1 MLATGSCKALLRGLP
16 LIQAVMCGIV
26 GFWQG
31 QGDSDDALRT
41 TARSMA
47 TAIAYRGPDDFGE
60 WSDERAGIAL
70 GNRRLAILDLSPEGH
85 QPMTSTTGRYVIT
98 YNGEVYNFRSLMKDL
113 EKCGHSFRGHSDTEV
128 ILASV
133 EQWGLEAAL
142 EKFIGMFAFALWDRT
157 EHKLHLVR
165 DRLGIK
171 PLFIYQHQ
179 GTVLF
184 GSELKTFK
192 AHPAFVPE
200 LNRGSLLSFLRYRY
214 VPAPSTVYAHARKLL
229 PGHVMTI
236 PDARA
241 PLPPSKPYW
250 SADDVAR
257 AGIDNPLKGTDAEL
271 IDEAK
276 ALLKDAVK
284 IHMVSDV
291 PLGVFLSGGVDS
303 STVAALMQAQS
314 DRPVRSFSIGFDSDG
329 YDEAAN
335 AAAVAKHLGTDHTEL
350 YLTSEDALAI
360 IPMLG
365 EMFDEPFADPS
376 QIPTYLVSQLARRQ
390 VTVSLSGDGGDEV
403 FGGYNR
409 YLWVPRIWRQAQR
422 MPSLSYK
429 LLKAGVQTISP
440 QTIDSFYG
448 KLSPHL
454 PQPLRVRLLGDKL
467 QKLALAGGATSPD
480 LFFRSMASAYNA
492 PEELVMDAQNGSDHL
507 LGVLSHMA
515 PTDSVD
521 RMMLG
526 DLLTYLPDD
535 ILTKVDRSSMSVS
548 LESRVP
554 LLDHRIVEFAWR
566 LPRAAK
572 IRDGQSKWLLRQV
585 LYQSVPRDLIDRPKS
600 GFDLPID
607 AWLRG
612 PLRAWAADLLD
623 ETRLRREGVL
633 NASAIQR
640 LFREHLSG
648 KRNWRD
654 ILWAI
659 LMFEVW
665 RERWIG

>member
-1 MLATGSCKALLRGLP
+1 
-16 LIQAVMCGIV
+16 MCGIA

-31 QGDSDDALRT
+31 ANENEDLLRV
-41 TARSMA
+41 TARSMCN
-47 TAIAYRGPDDFGE
+47 AIAHRGPDDFGE
-60 WSDERAGIAL
+60 WVDSPSGIAL

-85 QPMTSTTGRYVIT
+85 QPMASAHGRYVIT
-98 YNGEVYNFRSLMKDL
+98 YNGEVYNYASLMSEL
-113 EKCGHSFRGHSDTEV
+113 EKLGHRFRGHSDTEV
-128 ILASV
+128 ILASI
-133 EQWGLEAAL
+133 EQWGLETAL
-142 EKFIGMFAFALWDRT
+142 ERFTGMFAFALWDRI
-157 EHKLHLVR
+157 EHRLHLVR

-179 GTVLF
+179 DTVLF

-229 PGHVMTI
+229 PGHFMTI
-236 PDARA
+236 TDARA
-241 PLPPSKPYW
+241 PLPASKPYW

-257 AGIDNPLKGTDAEL
+257 AGIENPLQGTDAEL
-271 IDEAK
+271 IDEAT

-314 DRPVRSFSIGFDSDG
+314 DRPVKSFSIGFDSDG

-350 YLTSEDALAI
+350 YLTSEDARAI

-365 EMFDEPFADPS
+365 DMFDEPFADPS

-422 MPSLSYK
+422 LPSLSYK
-429 LLKAGVQTISP
+429 LLEAGVQTVSP

-454 PQPLRVRLLGDKL
+454 PQSLRVRLLGDKL
-467 QKLALAGGATSPD
+467 QKLALAGGAASPD
-480 LFFRSMASAYNA
+480 LLYRSVASAYNA
-492 PEELVMDAQNGSDHL
+492 PEELVLNAQNGSDHL
-507 LGVLSHMA
+507 LGVLDDMM
-515 PTDSVD
+515 PTNSVD

-554 LLDHRIVEFAWR
+554 LLDHRVVEFAWR

-612 PLRAWAADLLD
+612 PLRAWAEDLLD
-623 ETRLRREGVL
+623 ETRLHREGVL
-633 NASAIQR
+633 NASAVQR

-654 ILWAI
+654 ILWAV

-665 RERWIG
+665 HDRWVAT